1 VLITLTVAMRNRVVA
16 LLWLGLIPAQ
26 LAPAALARPP
36 GQPQNTKLLE
46 RSWQKLDAQLRALGS
61 S

>member
-1 VLITLTVAMRNRVVA
+1 MLITLTVAMRNRVVA

-46 RSWQKLDAQLRALGS
+46 RTSPGHWRLREEHAL
-61 S
+61 